1 MKDLLD
7 KFKVLNLKACHEN
20 LESVMDRATTD
31 NWPAI
36 KSISHL
42 MALEIERRKKAR
54 IELRYR
60 QSKLFERPTID
71 QFDFEHHSSRKKQK
85 SRILNLLSLE
95 FVEQKKDII
104 LIGNPGVG
112 KSFIAKIIA
121 YAATQDGMK
130 TLFTTAMDMI
140 NHLITAE
147 ADRTLLKKLKYYQSP
162 DLLVIDE
169 IGYLSLGE
177 AGSHFFFQVISQRH
191 EKKSTIITTN
201 RPFADWA
208 KIFESTSVAT
218 AIADRLVCNS
228 EIFILEGESYRKKK
242 STMPSKNK

>member
-1 MKDLLD
+1 M
-7 KFKVLNLKACHEN
+7 
-20 LESVMDRATTD
+20 
-31 NWPAI
+31 P
-36 KSISHL
+36 
-42 MALEIERRKKAR
+42 
-54 IELRYR
+54 
-60 QSKLFERPTID
+60 
-71 QFDFEHHSSRKKQK
+71 
-85 SRILNLLSLE
+85 LE

-121 YAATQDGMK
+121 YAATQEGMK

-147 ADRTLLKKLKYYQSP
+147 ADRSLLKKLKYYQSP

-242 STMPSKNK
+242 STMPKKSK